1 MSYVVPSIT
10 IVSATADGQPLAL
23 YRTRTIPERNLIVA
37 DALEASDLDA
47 FIATP
52 VSNQPGVSVSIHVQE
67 GNAHRIPS
75 IVWHTLWDAL
85 CEQLQT
91 RAILRRAVCAREQIN
106 VDFIPDFSP
115 NSPPLLATFAP
126 KDLSHLITMHNLNP
140 DNVVNTSV
148 KPAMS
153 CEPEIIH
160 DFTKDMADY
169 LKPGQT
175 PPF

>member
-10 IVSATADGQPLAL
+10 IITSTADGQPLAL
-23 YRTRTIPERNLIVA
+23 YRTRTIPTRNLIVA
-37 DALEASDLDA
+37 DVLEASDLDA
-47 FIATP
+47 FLATP
-52 VSNQPGVSVSIHVQE
+52 VSNQPGVSVSIHTME

-85 CEQLQT
+85 TEQLQT
-91 RAILRRAVCAREQIN
+91 RAILRRAVCTRDQVN
-106 VDFIPDFSP
+106 VDFIPDFTP
-115 NSPPLLATFAP
+115 DSPPLLATFAP
-126 KDLSHLITMHNLNP
+126 KDLSHLITVHNLDP
-140 DNVVNTSV
+140 QHVVKTSI
-148 KPAMS
+148 KPSMS

-160 DFTKDMADY
+160 DFTNDMSDY